1 VIVFR
6 VKVSRG
12 NEPFFPMGIDG
23 GDTSQPPNGEICMD
37 NSHLIPNNP
46 ARQQYRYTSVP
57 IEAANI
63 ASLRKTK
70 RGKEVDIVAVIADGG
85 EGGPSPTTV
94 QTTWSSVLLL
104 FPLETRSQKYLREQV
119 FPLLLHKNAKD
130 RFNFE
135 DCRFTL
141 SRSKEATGRIVFRN
155 MGIVNSYTLEA
166 SYGGSSI
173 GNKVT
178 K

>member
-1 VIVFR
+1 ME
-6 VKVSRG
+6 K
-12 NEPFFPMGIDG
+12 
-23 GDTSQPPNGEICMD
+23 
-37 NSHLIPNNP
+37 
-46 ARQQYRYTSVP
+46 
-57 IEAANI
+57 
-63 ASLRKTK
+63 
-70 RGKEVDIVAVIADGG
+70 
-85 EGGPSPTTV
+85 
-94 QTTWSSVLLL
+94 
-104 FPLETRSQKYLREQV
+104 RSQKYLREQV

-178 K
+178 SYFSNFYIKGTVSWERFWQKFTELGLTKGRGWFLNFFVAPMILSVLRILSKSDEANRRQKKYI

>member
-1 VIVFR
+1 LTLRERIR
-6 VKVSRG
+6 EEK
-12 NEPFFPMGIDG
+12 
-23 GDTSQPPNGEICMD
+23 EI
-37 NSHLIPNNP
+37 
-46 ARQQYRYTSVP
+46 
-57 IEAANI
+57 AN
-63 ASLRKTK
+63 
-70 RGKEVDIVAVIADGG
+70 VAVIADGG
-85 EGGPSPTTV
+85 GGGASQLQRYQRKPG
-94 QTTWSSVLLL
+94 LLSYFL

-178 K
+178 KYLS

>member
-1 VIVFR
+1 MVFCTI
-6 VKVSRG
+6 
-12 NEPFFPMGIDG
+12 F
-23 GDTSQPPNGEICMD
+23 C
-37 NSHLIPNNP
+37 SHW
-46 ARQQYRYTSVP
+46 
-57 IEAANI
+57 
-63 ASLRKTK
+63 KK
-70 RGKEVDIVAVIADGG
+70 
-85 EGGPSPTTV
+85 
-94 QTTWSSVLLL
+94 
-104 FPLETRSQKYLREQV
+104 RSQKYLREQV

-178 K
+178 SYFSNFFVFNLILLLVICLLQNRFLVRISIWRGATSE